1 VIVRRLLTEKRC
13 NGPGDSANIHFDHEV
28 QGFSFRGNDQVWL
41 SLRRTALE
49 LDDPRLGCGNH
60 EGQFRLCVLG
70 NIFQK
75 DQHHAVREIGRQF
88 HALALEL
95 FFSLVICGFDV
106 HLSRARIYRKF
117 FRVLKARTLL
127 DTVVAQQLESTP
139 LREDQVLLLK
149 RTVFEVVDQM
159 SGDIIAVNDFSG
171 VAVRD
176 HSSLHRAEDQE
187 TVSHTFL
194 ILDTDR
200 SGRSEWGYQSPRK
213 NQQGNNGLSV
223 HEPASRGREHQDS
236 MPNWGSAV
244 AESQPDARPVL
255 ESYVLCLTVSHW
267 EGALMAETMLAVV
280 KPEAAPGAD
289 VREVKIP
296 AFGRTDVLVK
306 VKVASIC
313 GTDLHI
319 YNWDRW
325 AQNRIHPPLIPGH
338 EFCGEVVAFGDEVT
352 SVREGDFVSA
362 EMHVACGKCL
372 QCRTGEAHICQNVKI
387 IGVDADGAFAE
398 YVVIPESNI
407 WKLDPAI
414 PIEYASILDPLGNAV
429 HTVLA
434 GEIAAKSVAITG
446 CGPIGLFSIAVAKAV
461 GATSVFAIEVN
472 EHRAKV
478 AREMQADY
486 VLNPAKEDVD
496 AIIMEKTGG
505 LGVDVVLEMAG
516 HPDSIR
522 TAFDIVRRGG
532 RISLLGLT
540 SKPISLN
547 FSEDIIFK
555 GITVQGINGRRMY
568 QTWYQMTA
576 LLKSGKL
583 NLHPV
588 ITDRIP
594 MKDFGQA
601 MERLKTGEASKILV
615 YPNGVR

>member
-1 VIVRRLLTEKRC
+1 
-13 NGPGDSANIHFDHEV
+13 
-28 QGFSFRGNDQVWL
+28 
-41 SLRRTALE
+41 
-49 LDDPRLGCGNH
+49 
-60 EGQFRLCVLG
+60 
-70 NIFQK
+70 
-75 DQHHAVREIGRQF
+75 
-88 HALALEL
+88 
-95 FFSLVICGFDV
+95 
-106 HLSRARIYRKF
+106 
-117 FRVLKARTLL
+117 
-127 DTVVAQQLESTP
+127 
-139 LREDQVLLLK
+139 
-149 RTVFEVVDQM
+149 
-159 SGDIIAVNDFSG
+159 
-171 VAVRD
+171 
-176 HSSLHRAEDQE
+176 
-187 TVSHTFL
+187 
-194 ILDTDR
+194 
-200 SGRSEWGYQSPRK
+200 
-213 NQQGNNGLSV
+213 
-223 HEPASRGREHQDS
+223 
-236 MPNWGSAV
+236 
-244 AESQPDARPVL
+244 
-255 ESYVLCLTVSHW
+255 
-267 EGALMAETMLAVV
+267 MAGTMLAVV
-280 KPEAAPGAD
+280 KPEAAPGAE
-289 VREVKIP
+289 VREVP
-296 AFGRTDVLVK
+296 VPVFGRTDVLVR

-325 AQNRIHPPLIPGH
+325 AQNRIKPPLIPGH
-338 EFCGEVVAFGDEVT
+338 EFCGEVVAFGNEVT
-352 SVREGDFVSA
+352 SVKPGDFVSA

-407 WKLDPAI
+407 WKLDPGI
-414 PIEYASILDPLGNAV
+414 PQEYASILDPLGNAV

-434 GEIAAKSVAITG
+434 GEIAAKSVAVTG

-472 EHRAKV
+472 QHRAKI

-486 VLNPAKEDVD
+486 VLNPVQEDVTGMV
-496 AIIMEKTGG
+496 MEKTGG

-555 GITVQGINGRRMY
+555 GITIQGINGRRMY

-583 NLHPV
+583 NLRPV

-594 MKDFGQA
+594 LTDFAKA